1 MSTRGWLAFA
11 ALGLI
16 WGGPYFLIKLA
27 VAEVSP
33 LVVAFA
39 RLALAALVLLPLAW
53 RRGAVRGIGAHAG
66 AIIAFA
72 LIEFVVPFTAI
83 SMGERW
89 VDSSVAGI
97 LIAGVPLTV
106 LLVGRAW
113 GLREPLGPWR
123 IAGLATGLLGVVTL
137 LGFGSIDGPWGWA
150 GAGCML
156 LATIG
161 YAIGPLII
169 QRHFAALDSIGP
181 VACSQ
186 AAAALLLAVPAALT
200 WPRAMPSAPVIAS
213 LAVLG
218 LLCSALAMLLLF
230 FLVRE
235 VGPARAAVITYVNPM
250 VASLLGVFLLHEP
263 LGAGGGAS
271 LVLILV
277 GSWLAARAPRA
288 PAAQPP

>member
-16 WGGPYFLIKLA
+16 WGVPYYLIKLA

-39 RLALAALVLLPLAW
+39 RLALAALLLLPIAW
-53 RRGAVRGIGAHAG
+53 RRRALRGLGAHAG
-66 AIIAFA
+66 AILAFA
-72 LIEFVVPFTAI
+72 VIEFVVPFTAI
-83 SMGERW
+83 SLGERW

-113 GLREPLGPWR
+113 GVREPLGTWR

-137 LGFGSIDGPWGWA
+137 LGFGSISGPWGWA
-150 GAGCML
+150 GAGCMV
-156 LATIG
+156 LAMLG

-169 QRHFAALDSIGP
+169 QRHFSSLDSIGP

-186 AAAALLLAVPAALT
+186 AAAALVLAVPAALA
-200 WPRAMPSAPVIAS
+200 WPRTMPSATVWAS

-218 LLCSALAMLLLF
+218 VLCSAVAMVLMF
-230 FLVRE
+230 FLVKHA
-235 VGPARAAVITYVNPM
+235 GPARAAVITYVNPM

-263 LGAGGGAS
+263 LGAGGVAS
-271 LVLILV
+271 LALILA
-277 GSWLAARAPRA
+277 GSWLAARAPAA
-288 PAAQPP
+288 PRP